1 MVLRIKYNEFQ
12 EYNEMQEKKPQQ
24 RQGHGAG
31 QAVFLVRIWL
41 QDLQDLQRIVQLKHF
56 IGLV

>member
-31 QAVFLVRIWL
+31 QAVFFGSNLTPRPAGFA
-41 QDLQDLQRIVQLKHF
+41 KNCST
-56 IGLV
+56 